1 MYAKITARE
10 LADAIDR
17 GEAGTILDTRPA
29 DSYEAWRVPGAVN
42 VPFGLNET
50 LDDERKSEIDGLADG
65 GPITVICGKA
75 ATSAALAAELD
86 AAGYDDVRVVKGGMR
101 DWNGLYERAD
111 VAVGDGAENAD
122 VDVVQFQRRGKGCLS
137 YLIGSDGEAAVVD
150 PTRHVE
156 QYVVAAA
163 ERGWEITRVLDTHV
177 HADHISGGRELVDR
191 LDVPY
196 HLGAR
201 AADRDLAFDF
211 DAVEEGDAVPVGDVD
226 LTVLAAPGHTTEM
239 VAYRVGDGAV
249 LTGDALFLDSV
260 GRTELE
266 FGEEGAEEGAR
277 MAYDTLHDTLLDLPD
292 DLTVLPGH
300 VTVESDGEYA
310 NGSPGEPVA
319 ASLGEVASRLD
330 LLGLDREAFVERM
343 VENVPEKPAN
353 YETVIAINTGREG
366 YDTDREATELETG
379 ANNCAA

>member
-17 GEAGTILDTRPA
+17 GTAGTILDTRPA
-29 DSYEAWRVPGAVN
+29 DSYEAWHVPGAVN
-42 VPFGLNET
+42 VPFGLTET
-50 LDDERKSEIDGLADG
+50 LDDDRTSEIDALVDG

-75 ATSAALAAELD
+75 ATSAALGAELD
-86 AAGYDDVRVVKGGMR
+86 AAGYEDVRVVKGGMR
-101 DWNGLYERAD
+101 DWNDLYERAD
-111 VAVGDGAENAD
+111 AGVDTDAD

-137 YLIGSDGEAAVVD
+137 YLVGSDGEAAVVD

-177 HADHISGGRELVDR
+177 HADHISGGRELADR

-201 AADRDLAFDF
+201 AADRDLDIAF
-211 DAVEEGDAVPVGDVD
+211 DAVEEGDVLPVGDVD
-226 LTVLAAPGHTTEM
+226 LTVLAAPGHTSEM
-239 VAYRVGDGAV
+239 VAYRVGDAAV

-266 FGEEGAEEGAR
+266 FGEEGAEEGAE
-277 MAYDTLHDTLLDLPD
+277 MAYDTLHDTLLELPD

-300 VTVESDGEYA
+300 VTVESDGRYA
-310 NGSPGEPVA
+310 NGSPGEPVV
-319 ASLGEVASRLD
+319 ASLSDVASRLD
-330 LLGLDREAFVERM
+330 LVGLDREAFVERM

-353 YETVIAINTGREG
+353 YETVIAINAGRESYG
-366 YDTDREATELETG
+366 TDREATQLETG